1 MTDGAGGAP
10 ALASPTDEAPAPGPD
25 AGAGSPASPVAPGI
39 APVEVKRVGNRIDR
53 WRFVDLP
60 FRIFGRDPEWVP
72 PLRVS
77 VHDRISP
84 KHPANAHQET
94 ALWIAYRRGRP
105 VARIGACVDRL
116 FNEFQGLSWAW
127 IGFFESFDDPD
138 AAAALFDTVW
148 RWARARGATTCVG
161 PASFT
166 TNDECGLLVQGFEHP
181 PLILTPH
188 NPPYY
193 ERLWVDGGWE
203 QTMDLWGW
211 RFERASTAL
220 SERQRRV
227 LDRLKARSGLS
238 VRGMRMDDFDAE
250 VHRFF
255 QVYNSAWSRNWGFA
269 PMTEEE
275 IRHLAKGLRQVI
287 DPDAAL
293 VVETGEG
300 EPLAVCLALP
310 DVNQALRGVRG
321 GRLLPLGWW
330 RLMRGARRPSRA
342 RGFALG
348 VAAEHQQRAVGPL
361 LYAEIVDRMRAKPN
375 IEWAE
380 ASWILATNT
389 RMNSALAAMGAVRYK
404 TWRLYERR
412 L

>member
-1 MTDGAGGAP
+1 MAEGAAP
-10 ALASPTDEAPAPGPD
+10 DVEIDVAARTPPLA
-25 AGAGSPASPVAPGI
+25 VAPGV
-39 APVEVKRVGNRIDR
+39 APVEVRPVRNRFDR

-72 PLRVS
+72 PLCVS

-166 TNDECGLLVQGFEHP
+166 TNDECGLLVQGFKHP

-193 ERLWVDGGWE
+193 QRPWVDGGWE
-203 QTMDLWGW
+203 QTMDLSGW
-211 RFERASTAL
+211 
-220 SERQRRV
+220 
-227 LDRLKARSGLS
+227 
-238 VRGMRMDDFDAE
+238 
-250 VHRFF
+250 
-255 QVYNSAWSRNWGFA
+255 
-269 PMTEEE
+269 
-275 IRHLAKGLRQVI
+275 
-287 DPDAAL
+287 
-293 VVETGEG
+293 
-300 EPLAVCLALP
+300 
-310 DVNQALRGVRG
+310 
-321 GRLLPLGWW
+321 
-330 RLMRGARRPSRA
+330 RGARRPSRA

-348 VAAEHQQRAVGPL
+348 VAAERQQRAVGPL